1 MESTLRNINN
11 ALNSM
16 GTDDNIN
23 TVDFHGYPIRITV
36 RNGLVWFVASDVA
49 AVLGYR
55 DAPSMTR
62 MLSSNEMNTTH
73 NVCSI
78 PTRGNP
84 NITLINEPGLYKC
97 IFNSRR
103 PEAVE
108 FQNWVY
114 CVLLPSVR
122 QYGTYISDDA
132 LEELRANPNLIN
144 DLHQRIMD
152 LESTGGKALFD
163 SDVDFNETSYTDYEI
178 ERLSS
183 ENKQL
188 TDVINE
194 RNKTIAQLSKEN
206 NSLNHNI
213 SNMNEDLSVRDRVL
227 GYNDT
232 CIDMFNTLVEEI
244 SKRMRDK
251 GYISNS

>member
-1 MESTLRNINN
+1 MESTLKNINN

-16 GTDDNIN
+16 GTDNIS
-23 TVDFHGYPIRITV
+23 TVDFYGYPIRIAI

-62 MLSSNEMNTTH
+62 MLSSNEMTTH
-73 NVCSI
+73 NVCSHSGQ
-78 PTRGNP
+78 RGGARV
-84 NITLINEPGLYKC
+84 ITLINEPGLYKC